1 MYGRIGDILQNY
13 GRRGQTDGVNKWASW
28 VRRERVWLP
37 ERNTNPNTVLE
48 NLKKPQ
54 ILQAVNPGADFRR
67 RRLLRRVRSVFSFHQ
82 VINGL
87 AFRGRPI

>member
-54 ILQAVNPGADFRR
+54 FS
-67 RRLLRRVRSVFSFHQ
+67 RLLTQ
-82 VINGL
+82 VQIFG
-87 AFRGRPI
+87 GEDC